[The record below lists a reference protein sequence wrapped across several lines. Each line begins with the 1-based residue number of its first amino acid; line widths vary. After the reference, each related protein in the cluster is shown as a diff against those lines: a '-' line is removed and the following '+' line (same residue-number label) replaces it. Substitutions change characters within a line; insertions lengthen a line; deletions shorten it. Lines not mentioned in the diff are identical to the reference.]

1 MCEIIGER
9 VQVIRSFNRLPYRVS
24 DRTLR
29 VVQVFIF
36 FLTLLVFSTGCHVFT
51 PESKWQRFEYVESE
65 MGVNFKLKFY
75 ASSEAR
81 AERVAKSVYSRVEE
95 LNYIFS
101 DYEPDSEL
109 SRLSRAPVGVPV
121 KVSGELFE
129 VLLIAHKLSQ
139 QTRGAFDVTAG
150 ASVRLWRELRRER
163 EKNPD
168 KVLSLDQL
176 RSAQKRVGFN
186 QLKLNNNNKT
196 VTLTAPDL
204 QLDLGG
210 IAKGYAVDEAMQI
223 LKRKGINR
231 AFVAASGDILVSR
244 APLGRSGWKIEI
256 RDVDEFGN
264 IYPRTIYLNNSAL
277 STSGDTEQ
285 FVEING
291 TVFSHIVD
299 PRNGIGLTNRIQVSV
314 ISASS
319 TLSDCYA
326 TAICVLGKEE
336 GLQFAETRKLQV
348 LIMELAEG
356 VPRVTPSRYWKGW

>member
-1 MCEIIGER
+1 M
-9 VQVIRSFNRLPYRVS
+9 IRSFFRLLYSFR
-24 DRTLR
+24 DRTFR
-29 VVQVFIF
+29 IVQGFIYF
-36 FLTLLVFSTGCHVFT
+36 PTLLVLSTGCNVFI
-51 PESKWQRFEYVESE
+51 PESKWQRFEYVEGE
-65 MGVNFKLKFY
+65 MGVDFKLKFY
-75 ASSEAR
+75 TSSEAK

-101 DYEPDSEL
+101 DYEPNSEL
-109 SRLSRAPVGVPV
+109 SRLSRAPVGIPI
-121 KVSGELFE
+121 KVSDELFE
-129 VLLIAHKLSQ
+129 VLSIAQKLSL
-139 QTRGAFDVTAG
+139 QTRGAFDITAG

-163 EKNPD
+163 ERNPN
-168 KVLSLDQL
+168 KVLSLKEL

-186 QLKLNNNNKT
+186 QLKFNNKNKT
-196 VTLTAPDL
+196 VTLTASGL

-210 IAKGYAVDEAMQI
+210 IAKGYVVDEAMGM

-244 APLGRSGWKIEI
+244 APLNRPGWKIEV

-291 TVFSHIVD
+291 SVFSHIVD
-299 PRNGIGLTNRIQVSV
+299 PRTGIGLTSRIQVSV

-319 TLSDCYA
+319 TLSDCFA

-336 GLQFAETRKLQV
+336 GLQFADTRKLQV

-356 VPRVTPSRYWKGW
+356 TPRVTPSRYWQGW